1 MIFKERTARPNS
13 SRTSMKNSKVSER
26 EANSRARLL
35 TEERRRAILA
45 IVDKQGSALISDL
58 SKQFDVSAVTIRADI
73 NSLCERDL
81 LVRSH
86 GGAFRSSD
94 VVLDSPLEVK
104 AGRHHEE
111 KVRIA
116 HAAAAL
122 VKAGDIILL
131 DSGTTTM
138 EVSRAIAAR
147 ELAGLTVITN
157 ALDISAEL
165 SRHPGIS
172 LIMIGG
178 LLRHIARSFVGP
190 QAERM
195 LAGLHVD
202 HLFLGVDGL
211 DPNVGPSTPDVL
223 EAELNAAMIRIARN
237 VTVVTD
243 ASKIGQRSLCT
254 MAPIT
259 AIHRII
265 TDKSIR
271 EEHRELLAAKGVE
284 VVAV

>member
-1 MIFKERTARPNS
+1 MTQRKTAEKDAS
-13 SRTSMKNSKVSER
+13 T
-26 EANSRARLL
+26 RARLL

-45 IVDKQGSALISDL
+45 VVDKQGSALISDL
-58 SKQFDVSAVTIRADI
+58 SKQFDVSAVTVRADI
-73 NSLCERDL
+73 NALCERDL

-86 GGAFRSSD
+86 GGAFRASD
-94 VVLDSPLEVK
+94 VVLDSPVEVK
-104 AGRHHEE
+104 AGRRHEE
-111 KVRIA
+111 KLRIA
-116 HAAAAL
+116 QAAAAL
-122 VKAGDIILL
+122 VKEGDIILL

-138 EVSRAIAAR
+138 EVSRAVAAR
-147 ELAGLTVITN
+147 ELAGLTAITN
-157 ALDISAEL
+157 SLDIAAEL
-165 SRHPGIS
+165 SRHAGIS

-178 LLRHIARSFVGP
+178 LLRHISRSFVGP

-223 EAELNAAMIRIARN
+223 EAELNAAMIRIARS

-254 MAPIT
+254 ISPIT

-271 EEHRELLAAKGVE
+271 DEHQKLLAAKGID

>member
-1 MIFKERTARPNS
+1 
-13 SRTSMKNSKVSER
+13 MKHAKGPDSEG
-26 EANSRARLL
+26 NSRARLL

-45 IVDKQGSALISDL
+45 LVDKQGSALISDL
-58 SKQFDVSAVTIRADI
+58 SKHFDVSAVTIRADI

-86 GGAFRSSD
+86 GGAFRGSD
-94 VVLDSPLEVK
+94 VVLDSPVEVK
-104 AGRHHEE
+104 AGRHREE
-111 KVRIA
+111 KVRIGQ
-116 HAAAAL
+116 AAAAL
-122 VKAGDIILL
+122 VKDNEIILL

-138 EVSRAIAAR
+138 EVARAAAAR
-147 ELAGLTVITN
+147 ELTGLTVITN
-157 ALDISAEL
+157 ALDIAAEM
-165 SRHPGIS
+165 SHHAGIN
-172 LIMIGG
+172 LILIGG
-178 LLRHIARSFVGP
+178 LLRHISRSLVGP

-223 EAELNAAMIRIARN
+223 EAELNGAMIRIARS

-265 TDKSIR
+265 TDNSIR
-271 EEHRELLAAKGVE
+271 EEHRKVLSAKGIE